1 MQTCYLIVGLGN
13 PEERY
18 FKTFHNI
25 GFMAIDC
32 LADSL
37 NAKFKI
43 KTCDAEVAEL
53 SIAGN
58 KVILAKPQTYMNL
71 SGLAVQQLVRK
82 YKVDFQHLLVLYDD
96 YDIAKGKLKI
106 RQKGSASTHNGMKSI
121 IQTLNSSA
129 FNRIRLGI
137 YDEDIQIPI
146 IKYVLSSI
154 SKENMPIYQE
164 VCMRA
169 AEACKLWLHAM
180 PIEKV
185 MNIYNV

>member
-32 LADSL
+32 LANSL
-37 NAKFKI
+37 NEKFKI
-43 KTCDAEVAEL
+43 KTCDSEVAEVFI
-53 SIAGN
+53 SGN
-58 KVILAKPQTYMNL
+58 KIILAKPQTYMNL
-71 SGLAVQQLVRK
+71 SGIAVQQLVAR
-82 YKVDFQHLLVLYDD
+82 YKVDLKNLLVLYDD
-96 YDIAKGKLKI
+96 YDIEKGKFKI
-106 RQKGSASTHNGMKSI
+106 RQKGSAGTHNGMKSI
-121 IQTLNSSA
+121 IHELKSTE
-129 FNRIRLGI
+129 FNRMRLGI
-137 YDEDIQIPI
+137 YDKDIQIPI
-146 IKYVLSSI
+146 INYVLSTI

-164 VCMRA
+164 VCTRA
-169 AEACKLWLHAM
+169 AEACKLWLNGT